1 MSRLRRICVY
11 CGSSSGNDLAHRT
24 AAHALGAFLARSGIG
39 LVYGG
44 GHVGLMGALADG
56 ALAQNGEV
64 IGVIPQSLM
73 AKELGHGGVTDL
85 RVVGSM
91 HERKQLMVDLSD
103 GFIALPG
110 GFGTLDEL
118 FETLTWLQLSFHDK
132 PVGILNISGF
142 FDGLIE
148 FINQMSRDGFLK
160 REHAECV
167 LVEQDAE
174 KLLTRMEDF
183 SPPDLGKW
191 IEAMVAVDRR

>member
-11 CGSSSGNDLAHRT
+11 CGSSSGNDLAHRE
-24 AAHALGAFLARSGIG
+24 AAHDLGAFLARNGIG

-56 ALAQNGEV
+56 ALSQNGEV
-64 IGVIPQSLM
+64 IGVIPHALM

-132 PVGILNISGF
+132 PVGILNVGGF

-148 FINQMSRDGFLK
+148 FIAQMSRDGFLK
-160 REHAECV
+160 QEHAECV
-167 LVEQDAE
+167 LVEQDAA
-174 KLLTRMEDF
+174 KLLARMEAF
-183 SPPDLGKW
+183 RPPELGKW
-191 IEAMVAVDRR
+191 IEAMVAGARR